1 MDEVFGVFGIFYVV
15 YMLFMLAITVGTYVM
30 QSYSLY
36 TISRRRGINHAWLSW
51 VPIGSSWIMGCIS
64 DQYRYVA
71 KGQVKNK
78 RKAILVLQ
86 ILMWACYI
94 VFFVLFGMLIVN
106 GVVEGEF
113 APDYSPDVRG
123 LIGIS
128 VGMLATGL
136 AMMSF
141 AIALLVLQYMA
152 LYDLYASCEPGN
164 EVLYLVLGIFFSIL
178 QIIFLFICR
187 NKDGGMPPRKV
198 EPVCID
204 SPQEPWE
211 N

>member
-1 MDEVFGVFGIFYVV
+1 MDEVFGVFGVFYLV

-36 TISRRRGINHAWLSW
+36 TISRRRGINHPWLSW

-64 DQYRYVA
+64 DQYRYVV

-78 RKAILVLQ
+78 RKAILILQ

-94 VFFVLFGMLIVN
+94 AFFVLFGMLMVTGI
-106 GVVEGEF
+106 VEGEGM
-113 APDYSPDVRG
+113 PDPSPDMSGV
-123 LIGIS
+123 LGIS
-128 VGMLATGL
+128 LGVLATGL
-136 AMMSF
+136 AMMGF

-164 EVLYLVLGIFFSIL
+164 KVLYLVLGILFSIT
-178 QIIFLFICR
+178 QVIFLFICR
-187 NKDGGMPPRKV
+187 NKDEGMPPRKA
-198 EPVCID
+198 EPAFID
-204 SPQEPWE
+204 PPEEPWE